1 MNPKYNLITVAE
13 MLRYIAAHE
22 KAASLNKDLTILR
35 ETAVDKTVAASSHPL
50 GCG

>member
-22 KAASLNKDLTILR
+22 KAANLKIF
-35 ETAVDKTVAASSHPL
+35 KQI
-50 GCG
+50 